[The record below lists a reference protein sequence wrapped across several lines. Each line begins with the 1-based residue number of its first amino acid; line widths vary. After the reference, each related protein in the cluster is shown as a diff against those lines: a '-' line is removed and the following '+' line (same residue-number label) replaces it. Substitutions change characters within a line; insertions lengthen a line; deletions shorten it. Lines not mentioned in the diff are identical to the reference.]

1 MQGQVMAFHYGDKE
15 TLLTYLSKKSYF
27 LCNLSVMLDFLSKK
41 HYKKTMKNPLVDY
54 VIHYIY
60 YQYKNNGYAVN

>member
-1 MQGQVMAFHYGDKE
+1 MAFHYGDKE

-41 HYKKTMKNPLVDY
+41 TLQKNY
-54 VIHYIY
+54 E
-60 YQYKNNGYAVN
+60 KSTC